1 MRLTHNDN
9 LFTNIAD
16 PEVKKLQNKG
26 INVNS
31 WIVGERKRTRKKTG
45 DEY

>member
-1 MRLTHNDN
+1 MPPHT
-9 LFTNIAD
+9 FNIVD

-31 WIVGERKRTRKKTG
+31 WIVGERKRTRKE
-45 DEY
+45 DMR